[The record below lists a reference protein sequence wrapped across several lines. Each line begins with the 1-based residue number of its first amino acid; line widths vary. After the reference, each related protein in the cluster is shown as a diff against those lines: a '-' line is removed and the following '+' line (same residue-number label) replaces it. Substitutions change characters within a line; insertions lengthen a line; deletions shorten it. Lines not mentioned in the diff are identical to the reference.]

1 MTKVIAFDADL
12 FEKQKAAN
20 IKYMDGV
27 NAVLSK
33 LAELLP
39 DLSVSQ
45 VSTFL
50 AAPQS
55 LCEELRQAALQEF
68 NTYCASLPKSV
79 RNSMSF
85 TFTQDEAI
93 MALHKQL
100 PSPTNF
106 YLKLNVCQLSDSG
119 KVIFDEERLRDLCSV
134 HGDEALADIW
144 QKAQGVAQ
152 SLTDLQ
158 KSIQS
163 INKDFYALEQPRLFE
178 VGLICESNGTFKA
191 DVERLSRL
199 AKGNLI

>member
-1 MTKVIAFDADL
+1 MAKVIAFNASL
-12 FEKQKAAN
+12 FAKQREEN
-20 IKYMDGV
+20 IKYMDAI
-27 NAVLSK
+27 NTVLCLLS
-33 LAELLP
+33 ELLP

-50 AAPQS
+50 AAPQN

-93 MALHKQL
+93 MALHAKL
-100 PSPTNF
+100 PQPQSY
-106 YLKLNVCQLSDSG
+106 YLRINTCQLSDNG
-119 KVIFDEERLRDLCSV
+119 KCQFDEERLRDLCSV
-134 HGDEALADIW
+134 HGDEALASIW
-144 QKAQGVAQ
+144 EKAQSVAQ

-178 VGLICESNGTFKA
+178 IGLICKSNGTFKA
-191 DVERLSRL
+191 DVERLTRL
-199 AKGNLI
+199 EKGKLI